1 MTSGAT
7 VRALRYYPIK
17 ACGGVT
23 AERAHVTEAGL
34 EHDRTF
40 TVVNADGV
48 CLTQREHRTMA
59 AIRVAVTNEHLTVR
73 HPAAGTLT
81 LAVRRD
87 GTRIPVTVFKHI
99 GHGIDQGDEV
109 AEWFATVLGEPCRL
123 ARVPQDHRRQT
134 SGLHRG
140 TAGFADGHAVTVASL
155 ASLDELT
162 ARILERGGEPVPM
175 DRFRVNIVLDGWRRP
190 HTEDD
195 VRTMS
200 IGTARFGYAKRD
212 IRCQVTTIDQD
223 SGEKPG
229 PEPLR
234 TLATYRRDADGGV
247 AFAMKAAVTQP
258 GDIAVGDVVDVHEW
272 ELGHSAS
279 AP

>member
-1 MTSGAT
+1 M
-7 VRALRYYPIK
+7 RALRYYPIK

-23 AERAHVTEAGL
+23 TERARVTEAGL

-87 GTRIPVTVFKHI
+87 GARIPVTVFKHI

-123 ARVPQDHRRQT
+123 ARVPQEHRRQT

-200 IGTARFGYAKRD
+200 IGTAQFGYAKRD

-229 PEPLR
+229 SEPLR
-234 TLATYRRDADGGV
+234 TLATYRRDPDGGV

-258 GDIAVGDVVDVHEW
+258 GDIAVDDVVDVHEW
-272 ELGHSAS
+272 ASAHSAS